1 MATPISA
8 RPCIGR
14 LLRIQGSAFPP
25 TAAQFSTSTTLG
37 ARTRHSKTRDN
48 NRFRGVSP
56 LRRTGLREPVS
67 VSNEPLPRPR
77 EERPEIQV
85 DPNHGLYGFFA
96 GPDKLMNTPTEDRQ
110 HGRAWTVEEL
120 RRKSWE
126 DLHKLWWVCC
136 RERNKIATANRERSR
151 AKMGFGASE
160 SSNRDAEVG
169 SPSHYPMTSRI
180 LSRPRALTEYFV
192 TIG

>member
-8 RPCIGR
+8 RLCIGR
-14 LLRIQGSAFPP
+14 LLRMQGSAFPP
-25 TAAQFSTSTTLG
+25 IAAQFSTSATLG
-37 ARTRHSKTRDN
+37 ARNRHSKTRDN

-56 LRRTGLREPVS
+56 LRRSGLREPVS

-77 EERPEIQV
+77 EEPPEIQV
-85 DPNHGLYGFFA
+85 DPDHGLYAFFA
-96 GPDKLMNTPTEDRQ
+96 GRDKLMNTPAEDRE

-126 DLHKLWWVCC
+126 DLHKLWWTCC
-136 RERNKIATANRERSR
+136 RERNRIATADRERKR

-160 SSNRDAEVG
+160 SKNRDAEVG
-169 SPSHYPMTSRI
+169 SPYHYPFPHGS
-180 LSRPRALTEYFV
+180 
-192 TIG
+192 